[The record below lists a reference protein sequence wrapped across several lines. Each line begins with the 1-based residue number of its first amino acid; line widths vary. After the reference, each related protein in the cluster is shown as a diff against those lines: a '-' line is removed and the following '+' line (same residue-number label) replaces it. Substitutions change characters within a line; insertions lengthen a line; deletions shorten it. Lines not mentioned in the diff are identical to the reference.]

1 MLNKKIFI
9 LINSDREFDYY
20 NSLIKKFPKHY
31 VVVLNDHKKQV
42 NYHSF
47 KTLKLKKYLKVTDFL
62 KSRPEK
68 KLPILLS
75 TGLGHLNII
84 SIKSIL
90 IYLYARTFGF
100 IMLKLNIHKYLFKI
114 FKRTFTA
121 GGSSAKIYDLIQ
133 IEKKISKIS
142 VCFPRGLDIDI
153 KKHPVNRWV
162 DNFDYFLV
170 HSKYDKK
177 IIEKNTKKPTQ
188 IIGYPRYIR
197 KKNSKINTKIKKI
210 LWMPS
215 YPKFSKDKLFNVTG
229 WLTAFSILK
238 KKYSITIKFH
248 PKFSVDKKIKAI
260 FEKHIS
266 IINNPKENLS
276 QLYDK
281 NDIIVCDYGGSIFS
295 AVYNEKPVILLNN
308 DKRKYGLLEENLEIV
323 LRSKF
328 YSINRFNNDKLINL
342 INNISSDYKNK
353 KLEIKKLKKKIFGNQ
368 ITIGQ
373 VHKTIVNILN

>member
-215 YPKFSKDKLFNVTG
+215 YPKF
-229 WLTAFSILK
+229 
-238 KKYSITIKFH
+238 
-248 PKFSVDKKIKAI
+248 
-260 FEKHIS
+260 
-266 IINNPKENLS
+266 
-276 QLYDK
+276 
-281 NDIIVCDYGGSIFS
+281 
-295 AVYNEKPVILLNN
+295 
-308 DKRKYGLLEENLEIV
+308 
-323 LRSKF
+323 
-328 YSINRFNNDKLINL
+328 
-342 INNISSDYKNK
+342 
-353 KLEIKKLKKKIFGNQ
+353 
-368 ITIGQ
+368 
-373 VHKTIVNILN
+373 